1 MMKLNGQI
9 KAFTL
14 IELLVV
20 VAIIGILAAVGVV
33 AYNGY
38 TKSAKKSA
46 SKANH
51 KSVVKYISS
60 EIMKCS
66 TGESKAMNG
75 NLDCSKQ
82 GTYNWKSDVADAVEN
97 ALSDFK
103 NPYDTSKSS
112 VTHGGGMQNDKEV
125 GYNRV
130 HTPGT
135 NVQVLTCIT
144 TPCAGSQCNMPN
156 HECSSIIEI
165 N

>member
-1 MMKLNGQI
+1 MKYFLN

-20 VAIIGILAAVGVV
+20 VAIIGILAAVGVTTF
-33 AYNGY
+33 GGFQE
-38 TKSAKKSA
+38 KAKVSA

-51 KSVVKYISS
+51 KSVVRYITS
-60 EIMKCS
+60 EVMKCS
-66 TGESKAMNG
+66 LGEAKAMDN

-82 GTYNWKSDVADAVEN
+82 GTYNWKDNVADAVEK

-103 NPYDTSKSS
+103 NPYDTSQSS
-112 VTHGGGMQNDKEV
+112 VTHGGGMQNDNQV

-130 HTPGT
+130 HTPGN
-135 NVQVLTCIT
+135 NVRVKTCIT
-144 TPCAGSQCNMPN
+144 TPCSGSQCNMPN

>member
-1 MMKLNGQI
+1 MKYFLN

-20 VAIIGILAAVGVV
+20 VAIIGILAAVGVTTF
-33 AYNGY
+33 GGFQE
-38 TKSAKKSA
+38 KAKVSA

-51 KSVVKYISS
+51 KSVVRYITS
-60 EIMKCS
+60 EVMKCS
-66 TGESKAMNG
+66 MGEAKAMDN

-82 GTYNWKSDVADAVEN
+82 GTYNWKDNVADAVEK

-103 NPYDTSKSS
+103 NPYDTSQSS
-112 VTHGGGMQNDKEV
+112 VTHGGGMQNDNQV

-130 HTPGT
+130 HTPGN
-135 NVQVLTCIT
+135 NVRVKTCIT
-144 TPCAGSQCNMPN
+144 TPCSGSQCNMPN
-156 HECSSIIEI
+156 HACSSIIEI

>member
-1 MMKLNGQI
+1 M

-20 VAIIGILAAVGVV
+20 VAIIGILAAVGVTTF
-33 AYNGY
+33 GGFQE
-38 TKSAKKSA
+38 KAKVSA

-51 KSVVKYISS
+51 KSVVRYITS
-60 EIMKCS
+60 EVMKCS
-66 TGESKAMNG
+66 LGEAKAMDN

-82 GTYNWKSDVADAVEN
+82 GTYNWKDNVADAVAN

-103 NPYDTSKSS
+103 NPYDSSKSS
-112 VTHGGGMQNDKEV
+112 VTHGGGMQYDYQV

-130 HTPGT
+130 MTPGT
-135 NVQVLTCIT
+135 GVQVLTCTT
-144 TPCAGSQCNMPN
+144 TPCSGSQCKMPN
-156 HECSSIIEI
+156 HTCSAIIDI

>member
-1 MMKLNGQI
+1 MKYFLN

-20 VAIIGILAAVGVV
+20 VAIIGILAAVGVTTF
-33 AYNGY
+33 GGFQE
-38 TKSAKKSA
+38 KAKVSA

-51 KSVVKYISS
+51 KSVVKYITS
-60 EIMKCS
+60 EVMKCS
-66 TGESKAMNG
+66 LGEAKAMDN

-82 GTYNWKSDVADAVEN
+82 GTYNWKDNVADAVEK

-103 NPYDTSKSS
+103 NPYDTSQSS
-112 VTHGGGMQNDKEV
+112 VTHGGGMQNDNQV

-130 HTPGT
+130 HTPGN
-135 NVQVLTCIT
+135 NVRVKTCIT
-144 TPCAGSQCNMPN
+144 TPCSGSQCNMPN
-156 HECSSIIEI
+156 HACSSIIEI

>member
-1 MMKLNGQI
+1 M

-20 VAIIGILAAVGVV
+20 VAIIGILAAVGVTTF
-33 AYNGY
+33 GGFQE
-38 TKSAKKSA
+38 KAKVSA

-51 KSVVKYISS
+51 KSVVRYITS
-60 EIMKCS
+60 EVMKCS
-66 TGESKAMNG
+66 LGEAKAMDN

-82 GTYNWKSDVADAVEN
+82 GTYNWKDNVADAVEK

-103 NPYDTSKSS
+103 NPYDTSQSS
-112 VTHGGGMQNDKEV
+112 VTHGGGMQNDNQV

-130 HTPGT
+130 HTPGD
-135 NVQVLTCIT
+135 NVRVKTCIT
-144 TPCAGSQCNMPN
+144 TPCSGSQCNMPN
-156 HECSSIIEI
+156 HACSSIINI

>member
-1 MMKLNGQI
+1 MKH

-20 VAIIGILAAVGVV
+20 VAIIGILAAVGVTTF
-33 AYNGY
+33 GGFQE
-38 TKSAKKSA
+38 KAKVSA

-51 KSVVKYISS
+51 KSVVRYITS
-60 EIMKCS
+60 EVMKCS
-66 TGESKAMNG
+66 LGEAKAMDN

-82 GTYNWKSDVADAVEN
+82 GTYNWKDNVADAVEK

-103 NPYDTSKSS
+103 NPYDTSQSS
-112 VTHGGGMQNDKEV
+112 VTHGGGMQNDNQV

-130 HTPGT
+130 HTPGN
-135 NVQVLTCIT
+135 NVRVKTCIT
-144 TPCAGSQCNMPN
+144 TPCSGSQCNMPN
-156 HECSSIIEI
+156 HACSSIIEI

>member
-1 MMKLNGQI
+1 MKYFLN

-20 VAIIGILAAVGVV
+20 VAIIGILAAVGVTTF
-33 AYNGY
+33 GGFQE
-38 TKSAKKSA
+38 KAKVSA

-51 KSVVKYISS
+51 KSVVRYITS
-60 EIMKCS
+60 EVMKCS
-66 TGESKAMNG
+66 LGEAKAMDN

-82 GTYNWKSDVADAVEN
+82 GTYNWKDNVADAVEK

-103 NPYDTSKSS
+103 NPYDTSQSS
-112 VTHGGGMQNDKEV
+112 VTHGGGMQNDNQV

-130 HTPGT
+130 HTPGN
-135 NVQVLTCIT
+135 NVRVKTCIT
-144 TPCAGSQCNMPN
+144 TPCSGSQCNMPN
-156 HECSSIIEI
+156 HACSSIIEI

>member
-1 MMKLNGQI
+1 MKH

-20 VAIIGILAAVGVV
+20 VAIIGILAAVGVTTF
-33 AYNGY
+33 GGFQE
-38 TKSAKKSA
+38 KAKVSA

-51 KSVVKYISS
+51 KSVVRYITS
-60 EIMKCS
+60 EVMKCS
-66 TGESKAMNG
+66 LGEAKAMDN

-82 GTYNWKSDVADAVEN
+82 GTYNWKDNVADAVAN

-103 NPYDTSKSS
+103 NPYDSSKSS
-112 VTHGGGMQNDKEV
+112 VTHGGGMQYDYQV

-130 HTPGT
+130 HTPGN
-135 NVQVLTCIT
+135 NVRVKTCIT
-144 TPCAGSQCNMPN
+144 TPCSGSQCNMPN
-156 HECSSIIEI
+156 HACSSIIEI

>member
-1 MMKLNGQI
+1 MKQ

-38 TKSAKKSA
+38 TSSAKKSSA
-46 SKANH
+46 QSNH
-51 KSVVKYISS
+51 KSVVKYITS
-60 EIMKCS
+60 EVMKCS
-66 TGESKAMNG
+66 IGEAKAMDN

-82 GTYNWKSDVADAVEN
+82 GTYNWKDNVADAVEK

-103 NPYDTSKSS
+103 NPYDTSQPA

-125 GYNRV
+125 GFNRV

-144 TPCAGSQCNMPN
+144 TPCSGSQCNMPN
-156 HECSSIIEI
+156 HACSSIIDI

>member
-1 MMKLNGQI
+1 MKQKG
-9 KAFTL
+9 FTL
-14 IELLVV
+14 IELLVL

-33 AYNGY
+33 AYSGY
-38 TKSAKKSA
+38 TSGAKKSA
-46 SKANH
+46 AQANH
-51 KSVVKYISS
+51 KSIVKYISS
-60 EIMKCS
+60 EVMKCS
-66 TGESKAMNG
+66 IGESKAMDG

-82 GTYNWKSDVADAVEN
+82 GTFNWKDNVADAVEN

-103 NPYDTSKSS
+103 NPYDTSQPA
-112 VTHGGGMQNDKEV
+112 VTHGGGMQNDNQV

-144 TPCAGSQCNMPN
+144 TPCSGSQCNMPN
-156 HECSSIIEI
+156 HACSSIIEI

>member
-1 MMKLNGQI
+1 MRS

-20 VAIIGILAAVGVV
+20 VAIIGILAAVGVTTF
-33 AYNGY
+33 GGFQE
-38 TKSAKKSA
+38 KAKVSA

-51 KSVVKYISS
+51 KSVVRYITS
-60 EIMKCS
+60 EVMKCS
-66 TGESKAMNG
+66 LGEAKAMDN

-82 GTYNWKSDVADAVEN
+82 GTYNWKDNVADAVEK

-103 NPYDTSKSS
+103 NPYDTSQPA
-112 VTHGGGMQNDKEV
+112 VTHGGGMQYDNQV

-130 HTPGT
+130 HTPGD
-135 NVQVLTCIT
+135 NVRVKTCIT
-144 TPCAGSQCNMPN
+144 TPCSGSQCNMPN
-156 HECSSIIEI
+156 HACSSIIEI

>member
-1 MMKLNGQI
+1 MKQ

-38 TKSAKKSA
+38 TSSAKKSSA
-46 SKANH
+46 QSNH
-51 KSVVKYISS
+51 KSVVKYITS
-60 EIMKCS
+60 EVMKCS
-66 TGESKAMNG
+66 IGEAKAMDN

-82 GTYNWKSDVADAVEN
+82 GTYNWKDNVADAVEK

-103 NPYDTSKSS
+103 NPYDTSQPA
-112 VTHGGGMQNDKEV
+112 VTHGGGMQNDNQV
-125 GYNRV
+125 GFNRV

-144 TPCAGSQCNMPN
+144 TPCSGSQCNMPN
-156 HECSSIIEI
+156 HACSSIIDI

>member
-1 MMKLNGQI
+1 MRS

-20 VAIIGILAAVGVV
+20 VAIIGILAAVGVTTF
-33 AYNGY
+33 GGFQE
-38 TKSAKKSA
+38 KAKVSA

-51 KSVVKYISS
+51 KSVVRYITS
-60 EIMKCS
+60 EVMKCS
-66 TGESKAMNG
+66 LGEAKAMDN

-82 GTYNWKSDVADAVEN
+82 GTYNWKDNVADAVEK

-103 NPYDTSKSS
+103 NPYDTSQSS
-112 VTHGGGMQNDKEV
+112 VTHGGGMQNDRQV

-130 HTPGT
+130 MTPGIG
-135 NVQVLTCIT
+135 VQVLTCTT
-144 TPCAGSQCNMPN
+144 TPCSGSQCKMPN
-156 HECSSIIEI
+156 HACSSIIDI

>member
-1 MMKLNGQI
+1 MVSKT

-20 VAIIGILAAVGVV
+20 VAIIGILAAVGVTTF
-33 AYNGY
+33 GGFQE
-38 TKSAKKSA
+38 KAKVSA

-51 KSVVKYISS
+51 KSVVRYITS
-60 EIMKCS
+60 EVMKCS
-66 TGESKAMNG
+66 LGEAKAMDN

-82 GTYNWKSDVADAVEN
+82 GTYNWKDNVADAVEK

-103 NPYDTSKSS
+103 NPYDTSQPA
-112 VTHGGGMQNDKEV
+112 VTHGGGMQYDNQV

-130 HTPGT
+130 HTPGD
-135 NVQVLTCIT
+135 NVRVKTCIT
-144 TPCAGSQCNMPN
+144 TPCSGSQCNMPN
-156 HECSSIIEI
+156 HACSSIIEI